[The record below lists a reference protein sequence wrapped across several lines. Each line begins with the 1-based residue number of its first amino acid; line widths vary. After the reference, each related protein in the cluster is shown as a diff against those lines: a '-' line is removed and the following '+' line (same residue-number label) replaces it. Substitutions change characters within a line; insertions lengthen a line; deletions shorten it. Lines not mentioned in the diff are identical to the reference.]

1 MVISGNLMTP
11 IPWSH
16 TITEFGAL
24 WKWATPHFEVM
35 VNGDGRAYYYT
46 ISDKSTGTL
55 KPFADGTGASF
66 EQAEQ
71 LIRGIIGKAYDPA
84 LGYQHYTGF
93 YATTFV
99 LANGQPL
106 DLAPFVG
113 KAIEVEVIIPNK
125 GRQVYTGIA
134 QIKHYELILVNGGLA
149 VKIAPVKITRIGYV
163 VDLKP
168 DSKPEF
174 EKIVGRTYKGGLLP
188 GCNGNLG
195 FMPDT
200 VDHSGLSCPIHE
212 DTTH

>member
-24 WKWATPHFEVM
+24 WKWATQHFEVM
-35 VNGDGRAYYYT
+35 VNGDGKAYYYT

-55 KPFADGTGASF
+55 KPFADGTGATF

-84 LGYQHYTGF
+84 LGYQHFAGH
-93 YATTFV
+93 YATTFT
-99 LANGQPL
+99 LANGQSL

-113 KAIEVEVIIPNK
+113 KAVEVEVVVPNK

-134 QIKHYELILVNGGLA
+134 HIKHYELIIVNGDLA
-149 VKIAPVKITRIGYV
+149 VKIVPVKIARIGYV
-163 VDLKP
+163 VDLHP
-168 DSKPEF
+168 DSKPHF
-174 EKIVGRTYKGGLLP
+174 EKVIGRTYKGGLLP

-200 VDHSGLSCPIHE
+200 VDHAGLPCPIHE
-212 DTTH
+212 DITH